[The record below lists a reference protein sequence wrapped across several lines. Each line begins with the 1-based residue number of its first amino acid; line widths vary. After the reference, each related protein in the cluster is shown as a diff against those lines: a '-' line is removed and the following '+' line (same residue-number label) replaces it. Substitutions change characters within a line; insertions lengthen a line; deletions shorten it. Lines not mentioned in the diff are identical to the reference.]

1 MKKKRMEMID
11 AKVERFEEV
20 REKLVYLK
28 EELKLLNKEQRD
40 IKQWL
45 YQDRPKEYI
54 EGVLEFLERNK
65 GKYPGAIDLIG
76 EIKSWLSNYE
86 QFISTRIKEL
96 SPVELFRFRLVD
108 EIIQSLSG
116 EKLTMEE
123 IFRFLERNRNA
134 SQEDIRQFLQRETA
148 PSNKTPIE

>member
-1 MKKKRMEMID
+1 MKKKRMEMIE
-11 AKVERFEEV
+11 AKVQRFEEV

-28 EELKLLNKEQRD
+28 EELELLNKEQRE

-54 EGVLEFLERNK
+54 EGVLEFLESNK

-86 QFISTRIKEL
+86 QFISTRIKEF

-108 EIIQSLSG
+108 ESIQSLSG
-116 EKLTMEE
+116 KKLTMEK
-123 IFRFLERNRNA
+123 IFSFLERNRNA
-134 SQEDIRQFLQRETA
+134 SQEDIRRFLERESA

>member
-1 MKKKRMEMID
+1 MKKKRMEMIE
-11 AKVERFEEV
+11 AKVQRFEEV

-28 EELKLLNKEQRD
+28 QELKLLSKEQRE

-65 GKYPGAIDLIG
+65 GKYPGAIDLMG

-96 SPVELFRFRLVD
+96 SPIELFRFRLVD
-108 EIIQSLSG
+108 EIIQSLPG

-134 SQEDIRQFLQRETA
+134 SQEDIRQFLQRESA
-148 PSNKTPIE
+148 PSNKAPIE

>member
-1 MKKKRMEMID
+1 MKKKRMEMIE
-11 AKVERFEEV
+11 AKVQRFEEV

-28 EELKLLNKEQRD
+28 EELKLLNKEQRE

-54 EGVLEFLERNK
+54 EGVLEFLESNK

-86 QFISTRIKEL
+86 QFISTRIKEF

-108 EIIQSLSG
+108 ESIQSLSG
-116 EKLTMEE
+116 EKLTMEK
-123 IFRFLERNRNA
+123 IFSFLERNRNA
-134 SQEDIRQFLQRETA
+134 SQEDIRRFLERESA